1 MTKLIRLNTCNMPLE
16 NSYSIEDIEK
26 LVDKKDYSFI
36 TDPTQYL
43 TNINKLELD
52 FKFKD
57 DIICGRDSFEKY

>member
-43 TNINKLELD
+43 TNINKLN
-52 FKFKD
+52 
-57 DIICGRDSFEKY
+57 